1 MFVVSDTST
10 ILGGLF
16 EMYGRAPICPPYCVR
31 VTNGALMP
39 CIVDA
44 FKHVFDV
51 CGLAYVSTING
62 TRGDPAIVVGTGNAA
77 VVAPGAAV
85 VVIGGKGGPVAP
97 MHSVLFHGESAG
109 KDNDIG
115 ANAVPTVTYTG
126 TEGVVCICCIIDAKL
141 LVVPGAKRA
150 LALSRADSVAL
161 QTEAHCATVMG
172 DDAAYAAAARPCFC
186 VLLRRVSV
194 FGNGTVFK

>member
-1 MFVVSDTST
+1 
-10 ILGGLF
+10 
-16 EMYGRAPICPPYCVR
+16 MYGRNPIEPPYCER
-31 VTNGALMP
+31 ATNGALMP
-39 CIVDA
+39 CSVDA

-62 TRGDPAIVVGTGNAA
+62 TRGAPAIVVGTGNAGA
-77 VVAPGAAV
+77 VVAPGV
-85 VVIGGKGGPVAP
+85 VDGKGGPVAP

-115 ANAVPTVTYTG
+115 ANSVPTVTYTG
-126 TEGVVCICCIIDAKL
+126 TEVVPCICCIIDAKL

-186 VLLRRVSV
+186 VA
-194 FGNGTVFK
+194 